1 MNKPDVY
8 LLHAYSSRNS
18 GDGLLVKLSLKA
30 IRAAGIDGVVTV
42 VCLDP
47 ASFRGYLDDANV
59 RLWSLARFCLE
70 SVRCIGRAR
79 PALFFGVGG
88 GYLRASSGME
98 GWKSL
103 IAHGSQLACSA
114 LRRSKRSIYL
124 PQSIGP
130 LQSLPGSLLAAL
142 VRRCVDVVFLRDDQS
157 VDELAHPHGVRTG
170 DLVVLEIGRTPRGEP
185 RARRRAEQARP
196 IRFVF
201 RDLKGKPYRD
211 DYVVNLRHLEKLLPE
226 AGFALQSS
234 GRGNGDDTFYRD
246 TFGVGQVD
254 DLATLV
260 ARERPTVVSVRLHGS
275 LESVLAG
282 VPSIHIAYERK
293 GQAAYD
299 DLGLSRYVVHAS
311 DFDAERVAA
320 LAREIAQDDS
330 AFWQALRTEGASR
343 YNEMVERFRHEIEQ
357 FDHLRDGR

>member
-30 IRAAGIDGVVTV
+30 IRAAGINDVVTI

-47 ASFRGYLDDANV
+47 ASFDGYLDDTNV
-59 RLWSLARFCLE
+59 RLWSLARFCIE
-70 SVRCIGRAR
+70 SVRGIGRAR

-88 GYLRASSGME
+88 GYLRASSGIE

-103 IAHGSQLACSA
+103 IAHGSQLACTA
-114 LRRSKRSIYL
+114 LRRAKRSVYL

-130 LQSLPGSLLAAL
+130 LKSLPGRLLAAL

-157 VDELAHPHGVRTG
+157 VDELAHPHGIRTG
-170 DLVVLEIGRTPRGEP
+170 DLVVLEIGRAPRSAPDAQRG
-185 RARRRAEQARP
+185 AEHVRP

-211 DYVVNLRHLEKLLPE
+211 DYVVNLRRLARLLPE
-226 AGFALQSS
+226 AGFALQSR

-246 TFGVGQVD
+246 TFGIGQVD
-254 DLATLV
+254 DLVTLV
-260 ARERPTVVSVRLHGS
+260 ARERPVVVSVRLHGS

-293 GQAAYD
+293 GHAAYD
-299 DLGLSRYVVHAS
+299 DLGLSRYVAHAS
-311 DFDAERVAA
+311 DFDADRVAA
-320 LAREIAQDDS
+320 LAREIAADDS
-330 AFWQALRTEGASR
+330 AYWQAMHAEGTSR
-343 YNEMVERFRHEIEQ
+343 YNEMVKRIRHEIEQ
-357 FDHLRDGR
+357 FHHVCDGR

>member
-47 ASFRGYLDDANV
+47 ASFHGYLDDAKV

-70 SVRCIGRAR
+70 SVRRFGRAR
-79 PALFFGVGG
+79 PELFFGVGG
-88 GYLRASSGME
+88 GYLRASSGVE

-103 IAHGSQLACSA
+103 FAHGSQLACVA

-130 LQSLPGSLLAAL
+130 LKSLPGTLLAAL
-142 VRRCVDVVFLRDDQS
+142 VRRCVDVVFLRDNQS
-157 VDELAHPHGVRTG
+157 VAELAHPHGIRTG
-170 DLVVLEIGRTPRGEP
+170 DLVVLEIGRASRGEP
-185 RARRRAEQARP
+185 DTQRCARQPRP

-201 RDLKGKPYRD
+201 RDLKGKSYRD
-211 DYVVNLRHLEKLLPE
+211 DYVVNLRRLGKLLPE

-234 GRGNGDDTFYRD
+234 GRGNGDDTFYQD
-246 TFGVGQVD
+246 TFGVVRVD

-260 ARERPTVVSVRLHGS
+260 ARERPVVVSVRLHGS

-311 DFDAERVAA
+311 DVDAERVAA

-330 AFWQALRTEGASR
+330 SYWRALRASDADR
-343 YNEMVERFRHEIEQ
+343 YNEMVERIRHEIEQ
-357 FDHLRDGR
+357 FNHLRDGR

>member
-8 LLHAYSSRNS
+8 LLHAYSARNS

-30 IRAAGIDGVVTV
+30 IRAAGIDGVVTI

-47 ASFRGYLDDANV
+47 ASFHGYLDDANV
-59 RLWSLARFCLE
+59 RLWSLARFCIDTLRR
-70 SVRCIGRAR
+70 VGRTR

-88 GYLRASSGME
+88 GYLRASSRLE

-103 IAHGSQLACSA
+103 IAHGSQLACTA
-114 LRRSKRSIYL
+114 LRRSRRSIYL

-130 LQSLPGSLLAAL
+130 LKSLPGTLLAAL

-157 VDELAHPHGVRTG
+157 VAELAHPHGIRTG
-170 DLVVLEIGRTPRGEP
+170 DLVVLEIGRAPRGEP
-185 RARRRAEQARP
+185 AAKHRAEHVRP

-211 DYVVNLRHLEKLLPE
+211 DYVVNLRCLEKLLPE

-234 GRGNGDDTFYRD
+234 GRGNGDDTFCRD
-246 TFGVGQVD
+246 TFGVGQVE

-260 ARERPTVVSVRLHGS
+260 ARERPVVVSVRLHGS

-293 GQAAYD
+293 GNAAYD

-311 DFDAERVAA
+311 DFDANRVAA

-330 AFWQALRTEGASR
+330 AYWQAMHAEGAGR
-343 YNEMVERFRHEIEQ
+343 YNEMVKRIRHEIEQ
-357 FDHLRDGR
+357 FHHVCDGR

>member
-30 IRAAGIDGVVTV
+30 IRAAGIDGVVTI

-47 ASFRGYLDDANV
+47 ESFRGYLDDANI
-59 RLWSLARFCLE
+59 RLWSLARFCIE
-70 SVRCIGRAR
+70 SVRRFGRAK

-103 IAHGSQLACSA
+103 IAHGSQLACTT

-130 LQSLPGSLLAAL
+130 LKSLPGTLLAAL

-157 VDELAHPHGVRTG
+157 VDELAHPHGIRTG
-170 DLVVLEIGRTPRGEP
+170 DLVVLEIGRTPRSQPDAEH
-185 RARRRAEQARP
+185 RAEHPRP

-211 DYVVNLRHLEKLLPE
+211 DYVSRLRCVAKRLPR

-260 ARERPTVVSVRLHGS
+260 ARERPVVVSVRLHGS

-293 GQAAYD
+293 GHAAYD

-311 DFDAERVAA
+311 DFGADRVAA
-320 LAREIAQDDS
+320 LARELAHDDS
-330 AFWQALRTEGASR
+330 AYWQALRTADATR
-343 YNEMVERFRHEIEQ
+343 YNEMVERIRHEIEQ
-357 FDHLRDGR
+357 FNHLRDGR

>member
-1 MNKPDVY
+1 MKKPDVY

-30 IRAAGIDGVVTV
+30 IRDAGIDGVVTI

-47 ASFRGYLDDANV
+47 ASFAGYLDDTQV
-59 RLWSLARFCLE
+59 RIWSLARFWGE
-70 SVRCIGRAR
+70 SVRWLGRAR
-79 PALFFGVGG
+79 PAIFFGVGG
-88 GYLRASSGME
+88 GYLRASGALE

-103 IAHGSQLACSA
+103 VAHGSQLACVA
-114 LRRSKRSIYL
+114 LRRAALSIYL

-130 LQSLPGSLLAAL
+130 LKSLPGTLLASL
-142 VRRCVDVVFLRDDQS
+142 VRRCVNVVFLRDDQS
-157 VDELAHPHGVRTG
+157 VDELAHPNGIRTG
-170 DLVVLEIGRTPRGEP
+170 DLVVLEIGRSPRCG
-185 RARRRAEQARP
+185 RDDVRRPVRARP

-211 DYVVNLRHLEKLLPE
+211 DYVTRVRRLARLLPE

-246 TFGVGQVD
+246 TFGIAQVA

-260 ARERPTVVSVRLHGS
+260 ARERPVVVSVRLHGS

-311 DFDAERVAA
+311 DFDVERVAL
-320 LAREIAQDDS
+320 LARELAQDDG
-330 AFWQALRTEGASR
+330 AYWQALRTLGADR
-343 YNEMVERFRHEIEQ
+343 YNEMVGRIRHEIDQ
-357 FDHLRDGR
+357 FNHLRHGR

>member
-30 IRAAGIDGVVTV
+30 IRAVGIDDVVTI

-47 ASFRGYLDDANV
+47 ASFDGYLDDADV

-70 SVRCIGRAR
+70 TVRGLGRAR

-88 GYLRASSGME
+88 GYLRASSGIE

-103 IAHGSQLACSA
+103 IAHGSQLACAA

-130 LQSLPGSLLAAL
+130 LKSLPGTLLAAL

-157 VDELAHPHGVRTG
+157 VDELAHPHGIRTG
-170 DLVVLEIGRTPRGEP
+170 DLVVLEIGRTPRCESAAK
-185 RARRRAEQARP
+185 RSIERTRP

-211 DYVVNLRHLEKLLPE
+211 DYVVNLRCLRKLLPE

-246 TFGVGQVD
+246 RFGVGQVD

-260 ARERPTVVSVRLHGS
+260 ARERPVVVSVRLHGS

-293 GQAAYD
+293 GHAAYD

-311 DFDAERVAA
+311 DFDANRVAA
-320 LAREIAQDDS
+320 LAREVAEDDG
-330 AFWQALRTEGASR
+330 AYWQAMRAEGGGR
-343 YNEMVERFRHEIEQ
+343 YNEMVERIRHEIEQ
-357 FDHLRDGR
+357 FHHLRDGR

>member
-30 IRAAGIDGVVTV
+30 IRAAGIDDVVTI

-47 ASFRGYLDDANV
+47 ASFDGYLDDANV
-59 RLWSLARFCLE
+59 RLWSLARFCVE
-70 SVRCIGRAR
+70 TVRGLGRAR

-88 GYLRASSGME
+88 GYLRASSGIE
-98 GWKSL
+98 GWKAL
-103 IAHGSQLACSA
+103 IAHGSQLACTA
-114 LRRSKRSIYL
+114 LRRTKRSIYL

-130 LQSLPGSLLAAL
+130 LKSLPGALLAAL

-157 VDELAHPHGVRTG
+157 VDELAHPHGIRTG
-170 DLVVLEIGRTPRGEP
+170 DLVVLEIARTPP
-185 RARRRAEQARP
+185 RESAAKRSIQRTRP

-211 DYVVNLRHLEKLLPE
+211 DYVVNLRRLGKLLPD

-260 ARERPTVVSVRLHGS
+260 ARERPVVVSVRLHGS

-293 GQAAYD
+293 GHAAYD

-311 DFDAERVAA
+311 DFDAHRVAA
-320 LAREIAQDDS
+320 LAREVAEDDG
-330 AFWQALRTEGASR
+330 AYWQAMHAEGAGR
-343 YNEMVERFRHEIEQ
+343 YNEMVERIRHEIEQ
-357 FDHLRDGR
+357 FHHLRDGR